1 LLDFFSRTLAI
12 YYMAL
17 YTKQITCT
25 AHKKLWLILKNVENA
40 VVEVYIAIH
49 LFYITEPLKK
59 VYIIIR
65 GHLPLTE
72 CKVQK
77 IAGQLKWDLL
87 F

>member
-1 LLDFFSRTLAI
+1 
-12 YYMAL
+12 MAL

-59 VYIIIR
+59 VYEKKNLAII
-65 GHLPLTE
+65 
-72 CKVQK
+72 
-77 IAGQLKWDLL
+77 DDDY
-87 F
+87 FN